1 MDLREAFISA
11 KEGNFVTSSMFDRN
25 QSMHWY
31 NGKYY
36 YEDGAVVPEEFLY
49 KEDWAIGYPWEII
62 IPKEKVDFAKLKS
75 MHEKVWDIC
84 YKKVVT
90 WNVRFRHEI
99 LVSSRK
105 EIIL

>member
-1 MDLREAFISA
+1 MNLREAFISA

-49 KEDWAIGYPWEII
+49 KEDWAIEYPWKVR
-62 IPKEKVDFAKLKS
+62 IPKEKVDFSKLKI
-75 MHEKVWDIC
+75 MHERSKGYMLQKGSYMEC
-84 YKKVVT
+84 
-90 WNVRFRHEI
+90 
-99 LVSSRK
+99 
-105 EIIL
+105 II